1 MNNIAPFILVGS
13 PAWKGGY
20 KGMGTNFDKCTIVPW
35 FSASFGELHIMDTID
50 TCVHIYN
57 KIPCLDI
64 DIRTARA
71 EWR

>member
-1 MNNIAPFILVGS
+1 
-13 PAWKGGY
+13 
-20 KGMGTNFDKCTIVPW
+20 MGTNFDKCIIVPW

-50 TCVHIYN
+50 TFVHICN